1 MFIIWLHIWAF
12 NCYTDCAMLGG
23 IEFYFNNKL
32 ILSHFI
38 ENIVLEDEGDGRK
51 SSQSMWVGKGKNRQT
66 IRNKTK
72 TNIQVVTLLPL
83 KFKSSFHWLCKNG
96 PRPFKYFS
104 FTAGTKFPFVLCK
117 ELTLME
123 ERFFFSSSGV
133 LWLSSC
139 SSWVAVS
146 NAYEGCPVVPS
157 TVNAFPLYS
166 GQ

>member
-1 MFIIWLHIWAF
+1 
-12 NCYTDCAMLGG
+12 MLGG

-83 KFKSSFHWLCKNG
+83 KFKSSFH
-96 PRPFKYFS
+96 
-104 FTAGTKFPFVLCK
+104 
-117 ELTLME
+117 
-123 ERFFFSSSGV
+123 
-133 LWLSSC
+133 
-139 SSWVAVS
+139 
-146 NAYEGCPVVPS
+146 
-157 TVNAFPLYS
+157 
-166 GQ
+166 